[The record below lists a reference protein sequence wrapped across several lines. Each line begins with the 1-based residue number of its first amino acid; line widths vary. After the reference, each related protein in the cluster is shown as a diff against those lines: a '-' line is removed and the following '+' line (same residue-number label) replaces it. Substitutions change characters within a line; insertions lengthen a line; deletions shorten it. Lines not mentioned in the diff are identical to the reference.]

1 MTTNAPHVFYISKA
15 EKNGQD
21 IDQRT
26 IGELLGT
33 NIKDVMVNN
42 INYEDYYQIPGAV
55 SFPLKTIYP
64 GLLIGAGY
72 THTYKSVKKS
82 QDKKQAEPGDFQLG
96 FFFDHTTGMPVIPG
110 SSVKGVLKAVFP
122 KPQEQKEIRAEK
134 EKYLLDIGKNNL
146 TKEILSSWEVIF
158 FERGQVFFDAY
169 ISAFP
174 VDKKIFA
181 EDYLC
186 PHGDNIFKNPIPI
199 RFLKIAPGVTFTFQ
213 FMLKDWN
220 DNFKAQHIAGIFKQ
234 ILLDFGIGAKR
245 NVGYGTFIE

>member
-1 MTTNAPHVFYISKA
+1 MTTNASHVFYISKA
-15 EKNGQD
+15 EKNGRD
-21 IDQRT
+21 VNRKT
-26 IGELLGT
+26 IGELLGI

-96 FFFDHTTGMPVIPG
+96 FFFDHTTGMPVVPG
-110 SSVKGVLKAVFP
+110 SSVKGVLKSVFP
-122 KPQEQKEIRAEK
+122 RDADKPEIQNEK
-134 EKYLLDIGKNNL
+134 KKYLLEIKGSGL
-146 TKEILSSWEVIF
+146 TKDDFSHWQEIF
-158 FERGQVFFDAY
+158 FERGQVFHDAY
-169 ISAFP
+169 ISD
-174 VDKKIFA
+174 VYIGQTIFA
-181 EDYLC
+181 DDYIT
-186 PHGDNIFKNPIPI
+186 PHTKGIFKNPEPH

-213 FMLKDWN
+213 FILKDWN
-220 DNFKAQHIAGIFKQ
+220 EKCKAENIANVFKQ